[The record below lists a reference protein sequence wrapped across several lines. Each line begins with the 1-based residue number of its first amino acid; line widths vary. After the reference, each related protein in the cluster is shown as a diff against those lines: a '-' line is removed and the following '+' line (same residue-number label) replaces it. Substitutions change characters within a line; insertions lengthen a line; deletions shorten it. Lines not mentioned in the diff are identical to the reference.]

1 MRQYTRALSADGTAG
16 TPTDVALEFVRRINL
31 RSPCGLAEL
40 MTADHLFID
49 SLGERRSGR
58 DRVGGDWGGYLA
70 RFPDYEVEV
79 ERTFADGD
87 EVILLGRARGTYA
100 REGIPAPDGGWAVPA
115 AWRAVVRRGLVAVW
129 QVYADNSPVV
139 EIIARA
145 DGRRG

>member
-1 MRQYTRALSADGTAG
+1 
-16 TPTDVALEFVRRINL
+16 
-31 RSPCGLAEL
+31 

-58 DRVGGDWGGYLA
+58 DRVSGDWGGYLA
-70 RFPDYEVEV
+70 RFPDYEMEV

-87 EVILLGRARGTYA
+87 EVVVLGRARGTYA
-100 REGIPAPDGGWAVPA
+100 PGGPPAERGRWEVPA